1 MWSEGDVVVWRS
13 LAFGHVRFAMPHVVA
28 EHTPEH
34 VVLWLP
40 GGTRGKI
47 FAGKPLHEIESL
59 DEADW
64 SLLDKVWQGEG
75 VLKLHRFG
83 THHSLWHF
91 EDGWYVNLEEP
102 WRASSVG
109 WDTRDLALD
118 IVVERDGSWRWKDE
132 DHLAAAVE
140 RGWIDSGRACAWCA
154 PKASA
159 CSRRGRCRRAGRTWR
174 PDLPLG
180 GSAPPGGVGRALGR
194 SLERGRGLDR
204 LDPGAPAARDR
215 ERGDRT

>member
-13 LAFGHVRFAMPHVVA
+13 LAFGHVRFAMPHVAV
-28 EHTPEH
+28 EQTSEQ
-34 VVLWLP
+34 VLLWLP

-64 SLLDKVWQGEG
+64 SLLDNVWQGEG

-102 WRASSVG
+102 WSASSVG

-140 RGWIDSGRACAWCA
+140 RGWIT
-154 PKASA
+154 PEKASA
-159 CSRRGRCRRAGRTWR
+159 VRAEGERVLAAWPFPTGWEDWR
-174 PDLPLG
+174 PDPRWEVPRLPAG
-180 GSAPPGGVGRALGR
+180 WD
-194 SLERGRGLDR
+194 E
-204 LDPGAPAARDR
+204 
-215 ERGDRT
+215 T